1 MMKRTHLALSMVAL
15 FTLLPVQAQSLPLIT
30 VMDFESTAVS
40 DAELLPV
47 VDLVTTIIY
56 ETGHY
61 RVLERSQ
68 RYKLL
73 EEMEFSLS
81 GLIDESSQIKMGQLL
96 ASDLVV
102 LGSLADT
109 SGSYMLTMRL
119 VNVET
124 GETGN
129 SVSGSFR
136 SMDELQLGVRPMV
149 YSLVNVDMDQAFLD
163 QSAALK
169 LHDRSLQVRYDRQLK
184 KIDSAEYY
192 DWAVSTHLVQ
202 RHSSAYPA
210 ERLALLDEYLYSL
223 QTKGFAPGAYIA
235 LGGGRTY
242 ENSFQN
248 KTTTHYS
255 IKDAILGLSLPYI
268 LDNLVNIG
276 VWGFAGLGLT
286 SMDQFDNITSELIDS
301 ESGLLSFD
309 FGGGVMA
316 GWGDPIGG
324 LAVRCGF
331 GLVSFHEAIEQQAFG
346 IYSLEI
352 LFKGLQ
358 FQLLFP
364 GFLDGGA
371 PIIAL
376 YIGAGYV
383 LYPGAK

>member
-1 MMKRTHLALSMVAL
+1 V
-15 FTLLPVQAQSLPLIT
+15 
-30 VMDFESTAVS
+30 
-40 DAELLPV
+40 
-47 VDLVTTIIY
+47 
-56 ETGHY
+56 
-61 RVLERSQ
+61 
-68 RYKLL
+68 
-73 EEMEFSLS
+73 
-81 GLIDESSQIKMGQLL
+81 

-136 SMDELQLGVRPMV
+136 SMDELQLEVRPMV
-149 YSLVNVDMDQAFLD
+149 YSLVNVDMDQALLD

-169 LHDRSLQVRYDRQLK
+169 LHDRSLQVRYDRLLK

-192 DWAVSTHLVQ
+192 DWAVSNHVVQ

-242 ENSFQN
+242 EYSFQN
-248 KTTTHYS
+248 NTTTRYS

-286 SMDQFDNITSELIDS
+286 AMDQSDNVTWAMIDS
-301 ESGLLSFD
+301 ESGSLSFD

-324 LAVRCGF
+324 LAIRGGF
-331 GLVSFHEAIEQQAFG
+331 GLVSFHDAIEQQAFG
-346 IYSLEI
+346 LYSLEI

-358 FQLLFP
+358 FQFLFP
-364 GFLDGGA
+364 GSLGGSA

-383 LYPGAK
+383 LYPSAK